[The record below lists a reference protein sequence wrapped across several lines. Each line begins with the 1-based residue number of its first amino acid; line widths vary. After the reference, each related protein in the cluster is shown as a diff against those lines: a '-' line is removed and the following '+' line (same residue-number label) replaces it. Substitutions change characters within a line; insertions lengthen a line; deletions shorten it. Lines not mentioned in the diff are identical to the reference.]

1 MAVTEIRKL
10 SPHDMKNAIL
20 KISKFVLREPSA
32 SIRDSL
38 YRRMLEIGVYLSEQ
52 NAQEGGLVEILKL
65 IESQFFGVR
74 LETEIA
80 EKYMKQLQEEGIVK
94 TEGRRYLLREENKS
108 QIENY
113 SKDALALVSSCE
125 TDFIE
130 DVKEKSAIDIPTE
143 EIEKLKNCFY
153 QFIVQLISRY
163 VVTTAKLFVEGTLTS
178 IPQVVGERLVD
189 QSTKQIG
196 DKQLRKA
203 AVETLLK
210 WMQSP
215 DYVFVEY
222 LFFMRQNF
230 LCIEVLNL
238 DPDCRMLEKEEF
250 SKKWLFLDTNVLL
263 PLIVESE
270 LHKQT
275 KKLIENTKQL
285 GCSIYVTERTLGE
298 FNILLEKTKKTLEM
312 AKATP
317 YQLSKATSIF
327 IRNYGRNL
335 LSGKSMSPAEYI
347 DQFSDVKG
355 LLGAMGV
362 NIFGEEHIEIKE
374 HPEYNSL
381 VEEVQKCFLRLRWRM
396 KTADVAEHDAYHLLL
411 VKTLRKTDSDSILGP
426 NKWFLT
432 YDLTLPSADSFIRRK
447 FDFSDRTMATM
458 IVDVWNEIISPFL
471 IGIVPQK
478 DLVEVLKSF
487 VSSEFTPI
495 SEGIDVETLARLEV
509 DWTEYDW
516 LETKE
521 IQNITRQEFVLN
533 YISRAEQLAKTG
545 DSEALE
551 RLRSEFNL
559 AFSRLIGQI
568 SNRKIEQ
575 VRTKL
580 EERERETEQLKVSVA
595 DLEKTRSELQVNL
608 NSEHNARMHI
618 LKLSLRMRYVAGII
632 GAGLL
637 LIGVM
642 LIVMMKE
649 TATWQITSLYLAFL
663 VLGAILLLMA
673 IKPEQVS
680 GVIGLGQKK

>member
-10 SPHDMKNAIL
+10 SAHDMKNAIL

-32 SIRDSL
+32 NIRDSL

-52 NAQEGGLVEILKL
+52 DTLERGLVEILRL
-65 IESQFFGVR
+65 IESQFFGVK

-80 EKYMKQLQEEGIVK
+80 EKYMEQLQEEGIVK
-94 TEGRRYLLREENKS
+94 AEGGRYLLREENRS

-113 SKDALALVSSCE
+113 SRDALALVSSCE
-125 TDFIE
+125 TNFIE
-130 DVKEKSAIDIPTE
+130 DAKEKSARDISAE
-143 EIEKLKNCFY
+143 ESEKLRDCFY

-163 VVTTAKLFVEGTLTS
+163 VVATAKLFVEGSLTR
-178 IPQVVGERLVD
+178 IPLMVGQRLVD
-189 QSTKQIG
+189 QSTKQI
-196 DKQLRKA
+196 DDTLLRKA
-203 AVETLLK
+203 AAETLLE

-263 PLIVESE
+263 PLIIESE

-275 KKLIENTKQL
+275 GKLLENTKQL
-285 GCSIYVTERTLGE
+285 GCSIYVTKRTLEE
-298 FNILLEKTKKTLEM
+298 FNVLLEKTKKTLEA

-317 YQLSKATSIF
+317 YQLSKATNIF
-327 IRNYGRNL
+327 IRDYGRNL
-335 LSGKSMSPAEYI
+335 LSGKSMSPSEYI
-347 DQFSDVKG
+347 GQFSDVKG
-355 LLGAMGV
+355 LLNNMGV
-362 NIFGEEHIEIKE
+362 NIFAEERMEIKE
-374 HPEYNSL
+374 HPEYSNL
-381 VEEVQKCFLRLRWRM
+381 VEEVKKCFLRQRWRT

-411 VKTLRKTDSDSILGP
+411 VKTLRKTDADSILGP

-432 YDLTLPSADSFIRRK
+432 YDLTLPSVDIFIRRN
-447 FDFSDRTMATM
+447 FDFSERTMATM
-458 IVDVWNEIISPFL
+458 IVDIWNEIISPFL

-516 LETKE
+516 LETRE
-521 IQNITRQEFVLN
+521 MQEITRQEFVLN
-533 YISRAEQLAKTG
+533 YLSRAEQLAKTG

-559 AFSRLIGQI
+559 AFSRLIGRI

-580 EERERETEQLKVSVA
+580 EERDRETEQLKISVEK
-595 DLEKTRSELQVNL
+595 LEKTRNELQENL
-608 NSEHNARMHI
+608 DSEHDARMRV

-632 GAGLL
+632 GAGLV
-637 LIGVM
+637 LIGAM

-649 TATWQITSLYLAFL
+649 TTTWQITSLYLAFL
-663 VLGAILLLMA
+663 ILGGILLLMA

-680 GVIGLGQKK
+680 GVIGWGQRR